1 MNVMHHAMAQPHK
14 VIVVMDDKEVKTA
27 IHDFWAVNGATLM
40 KDTPGSWTKAT
51 ALREYLEKQKGSK
64 LYWDMMWEWISDGIK
79 KVPLKVYRISS
90 VSVDKWDEKTGA
102 ILSVVVD
109 IIPKVKLGD
118 YKNIKLQ
125 MPSFKAQPKE
135 VEGQILL
142 ALNHSPLATTEQLHK
157 VIEAGDTVEMSYSL
171 TRVDNNEVLQT
182 NVRDMVHL
190 SSGAY
195 APQFVSA
202 IIGES
207 APDKFNKTVIF
218 PEDYIHESLRGVEV
232 NLQVETTGV
241 IKRTLPTEEAEAVRE
256 GMSLEDWRARFV
268 MEIEKNKK
276 ETFEIKK
283 RDFIR
288 AEAEKILLATSEI
301 DPIPDSMVES
311 EAEALMQNLAK
322 SKNMTVDEYAAEMK
336 VSKESLFAEL
346 AYLAVRRLM
355 VRFVVDAICEM
366 EDFKADENKTEEFLI
381 KYAAEAGE
389 SVEKIK
395 TDVGEKDI
403 SFLVKS
409 YMVDEFINQHV
420 VLVEP
425 SVS

>member
-1 MNVMHHAMAQPHK
+1 
-14 VIVVMDDKEVKTA
+14 
-27 IHDFWAVNGATLM
+27 
-40 KDTPGSWTKAT
+40 
-51 ALREYLEKQKGSK
+51 
-64 LYWDMMWEWISDGIK
+64 
-79 KVPLKVYRISS
+79 
-90 VSVDKWDEKTGA
+90 
-102 ILSVVVD
+102 
-109 IIPKVKLGD
+109 
-118 YKNIKLQ
+118 
-125 MPSFKAQPKE
+125 
-135 VEGQILL
+135 
-142 ALNHSPLATTEQLHK
+142 
-157 VIEAGDTVEMSYSL
+157 
-171 TRVDNNEVLQT
+171 
-182 NVRDMVHL
+182 
-190 SSGAY
+190 
-195 APQFVSA
+195 
-202 IIGES
+202 
-207 APDKFNKTVIF
+207 
-218 PEDYIHESLRGVEV
+218 
-232 NLQVETTGV
+232 
-241 IKRTLPTEEAEAVRE
+241 
-256 GMSLEDWRARFV
+256 